1 MEADGRK
8 QRGMEIAAT
17 KKITKRDRG
26 TWIVPSQSDK
36 GRYAVTISKEGK
48 FCTCPDFEERQQP
61 CKHVY
66 AVQYVLF
73 RETTVAPDG
82 VETIRE
88 TASVRV
94 TYAQNWPQYNA
105 AQTAEKETFCRLLRD
120 LCSGIPEVEQ
130 QRGRPRLP
138 IGDAL
143 FSATYKVYSTV
154 SARRF
159 MTDMREAESKGLVAH
174 APCYNSIF
182 KVIESAEV
190 TPIIQSLITTSSL
203 PLRAVE
209 SDFAVDSTGFGLQ
222 RFYRHYT
229 AKYGHEI
236 NMRDYIKVHAMI
248 GVKTHIVTA
257 ATVTDRDRHDITQF
271 KPLLEHTAQ
280 NFEMVEVSADK
291 AYSSREMIAHIDQM
305 GIAPF
310 IPFRS
315 NSKVKASMKNPAWDK
330 LFHYYNFKREE
341 FLAHY
346 HKRSNVESAFSS
358 IKRKFGDTI
367 RSRTDVAQTNEVLLK
382 LLAHNIVCL
391 VHSIHEL
398 GIDPTFLSL
407 T

>member
-346 HKRSNVESAFSS
+346 HKRSNVKSAFSS

>member
-26 TWIVPSQSDK
+26 TWIVPSQTDK

-120 LCSGIPEVEQ
+120 LCNGIPEVEQ

-143 FSATYKVYSTV
+143 FSATFKVYSTV

-159 MTDMREAESKGLVAH
+159 MTDMRDAESKGLVAH

-209 SDFAVDSTGFGLQ
+209 SDFAAILLASDCSASIATTPRSTGTKSICATTS
-222 RFYRHYT
+222 RFTR
-229 AKYGHEI
+229 
-236 NMRDYIKVHAMI
+236 
-248 GVKTHIVTA
+248 
-257 ATVTDRDRHDITQF
+257 
-271 KPLLEHTAQ
+271 
-280 NFEMVEVSADK
+280 
-291 AYSSREMIAHIDQM
+291 
-305 GIAPF
+305 
-310 IPFRS
+310 
-315 NSKVKASMKNPAWDK
+315 
-330 LFHYYNFKREE
+330 
-341 FLAHY
+341 
-346 HKRSNVESAFSS
+346 
-358 IKRKFGDTI
+358 
-367 RSRTDVAQTNEVLLK
+367 
-382 LLAHNIVCL
+382 
-391 VHSIHEL
+391 
-398 GIDPTFLSL
+398 
-407 T
+407 